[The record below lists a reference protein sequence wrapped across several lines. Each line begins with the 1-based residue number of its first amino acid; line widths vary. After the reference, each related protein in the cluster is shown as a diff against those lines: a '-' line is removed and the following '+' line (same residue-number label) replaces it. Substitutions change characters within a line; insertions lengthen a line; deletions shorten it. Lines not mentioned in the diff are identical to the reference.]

1 MSFFLIKQSVYS
13 FIINVDL
20 NFLVYIKALN
30 PRKVKLRRAGK
41 TYMRRSGTLNE
52 KQKKVCTYE
61 KKKKPY

>member
-20 NFLVYIKALN
+20 NFLVYIEALN

-52 KQKKVCTYE
+52 KQKKSVYL
-61 KKKKPY
+61 